1 MFTFLSPGAKADRQ
15 AAFDWNWRVICSLYW
30 PLWIRHYSLG
40 SGWVKQTIS
49 KQTHTGAHTL
59 SESHVQL
66 LINFQEI
73 SISLLFIFSSTQ
85 PPSSFFFAL
94 LEIVSW
100 VNCIAIEFCNLISLD
115 TWRHTLSCLPS
126 FCGRP
131 SVSTM
136 ASTTFPLSLFNMQI
150 LFFFLFASF
159 EEHN

>member
-115 TWRHTLSCLPS
+115 TWRRTLSYRPFFLRSTLCIHNGFHNFPIVTFQYANFVFLS
-126 FCGRP
+126 FCVFWR
-131 SVSTM
+131 
-136 ASTTFPLSLFNMQI
+136 A
-150 LFFFLFASF
+150 
-159 EEHN
+159 